1 MRQFDRIY
9 RLYQV
14 IRARRRPV
22 AMAVLRERLECSE
35 STVKRAIRDLRVL
48 DAPLEYDAERRGY
61 YFDDRDREGGRY
73 ELPGLWFNDREL
85 RGLLVIH
92 EVLHELH
99 SDLLE
104 THLAPL
110 RARIQALLAS
120 GAPGGGEL
128 RRRVRVP
135 GIGARRVDGDVFRAV
150 SSALF
155 LRWRLRVAYH
165 ARAGGGRTERTLSP
179 QRLVYYRNN
188 WYLDA
193 WCHLRRGLR
202 SFSLDR
208 IRAHTTLATAAREV
222 GDRQLDALV
231 RGSYGIFAGKP
242 RHLARIR
249 FSASAA
255 AWVAAEKWHPN
266 QRGTPSADGGYEL
279 EVPYDNP
286 LELVMDILR
295 HGPEA
300 EVLAPPELRDLVRER
315 LDAARENY
323 LRKSER

>member
-9 RLYQV
+9 RLYQL

-22 AMAVLRERLECSE
+22 PMAVLRERLECSE

-61 YFDDRDREGGRY
+61 YFDERAGARY
-73 ELPGLWFNDREL
+73 ELPGLWFNEREL

-104 THLAPL
+104 AHLAPL
-110 RARIQALLAS
+110 RARIETLLAS
-120 GAPGGGEL
+120 AAPAGETL

-135 GIGARRVDGDVFRAV
+135 GIGAREVDGDVFRAV

-155 LRWRLRVAYH
+155 LRRRLRVAYH
-165 ARAGGGRTERTLSP
+165 ARSSDRRSERSLSP

-202 SFSLDR
+202 SFALDR
-208 IRAHTTLATAAREV
+208 LRVLETLGSAARELS
-222 GDRQLDALV
+222 DRRLDAAL
-231 RGSYGIFAGKP
+231 GGAYGIFAGKP

-249 FSASAA
+249 FSAAAA
-255 AWVAAEKWHPN
+255 AWVAAENWHPE
-266 QRGTPSADGGYEL
+266 QRGTAHEDGFDL
-279 EVPYDNP
+279 EIPYDNP
-286 LELVMDILR
+286 TELVMDILR

-300 EVLAPPELRDLVRER
+300 EVLAPPELRELVRRR
-315 LDAARENY
+315 LDAARKNY
-323 LRKSER
+323 S

>member
-9 RLYQV
+9 LLYQI
-14 IRARRRPV
+14 IRARRQPV
-22 AMAVLRERLECSE
+22 PMAVLRERLECSE

-61 YFDDRDREGGRY
+61 YFDERSGDRY

-85 RGLLVIH
+85 YSLLVID

-110 RARIQALLAS
+110 RTRIKALLER
-120 GAPGGGEL
+120 GAPGSEEL
-128 RRRVRVP
+128 HRRVRVP

-155 LRWRLRVAYH
+155 LRRRLRVVYH
-165 ARAGGGRTERTLSP
+165 ARSTDERTERTLSP

-193 WCHLRRGLR
+193 WCHQRRGLR
-202 SFSLDR
+202 NFSLDR
-208 IRAHTTLATAAREV
+208 IRPRAALTTAAREV
-222 GDRQLDALV
+222 DEQQLDAAV
-231 RGSYGIFAGKP
+231 GGTYGIFGGQP

-249 FSASAA
+249 FSATAA
-255 AWVAAEKWHPN
+255 EWVAAENWHAD
-266 QRGTPSADGGYEL
+266 QRGAPLPDKGDGGGYEL

-286 LELVMDILR
+286 VELVMDILR
-295 HGPEA
+295 HGPDA
-300 EVLAPPELRDLVRER
+300 EVIAPPELRDLVRRR
-315 LDAARENY
+315 LDAARKNY
-323 LRKSER
+323 P